1 MTVQSFKP
9 GSAKV
14 VTIPPRNPHAPHT
27 PGKHSKTSKTSTK
40 SVRRASIKKDDEWIT
55 SPSKPPTRT
64 PKTVKKVTFAEPL
77 DTEPLD
83 TEPLDTVKENMKKPK
98 VGKLFPELKARFE
111 GQ

>member
-14 VTIPPRNPHAPHT
+14 VAIPLRTPHAPHT
-27 PGKHSKTSKTSTK
+27 HGKHSKTSKTSTK
-40 SVRRASIKKDDEWIT
+40 SVRRASIRKDDEWIT
-55 SPSKPPTRT
+55 SPLKPPTHT

-77 DTEPLD
+77 DA
-83 TEPLDTVKENMKKPK
+83 VKENMKKPK

>member
-1 MTVQSFKP
+1 MTMQSFKP

-14 VTIPPRNPHAPHT
+14 VTIPPRNPHAPHIS
-27 PGKHSKTSKTSTK
+27 GKHIKTSKTSTK

-55 SPSKPPTRT
+55 SPPKPPTRA
-64 PKTVKKVTFAEPL
+64 PKTVKKVTFA
-77 DTEPLD
+77 EPLD